1 MSSQKALTRLMGA
14 PAQKLP
20 SRGILFW
27 LRMNRYSTYAV
38 PGYCLGAAQG
48 DHGFVLMP
56 CWILKVRKLED
67 SANYLPHS
75 TFSLKEDLG
84 RPLP

>member
-1 MSSQKALTRLMGA
+1 MSSHKALTRLMGA
-14 PAQKLP
+14 LVQKLS

-27 LRMNRYSTYAV
+27 LRMNRYSMHAV
-38 PGYCLGAAQG
+38 PGYWLGATQR

-56 CWILKVRKLED
+56 CWILKLED